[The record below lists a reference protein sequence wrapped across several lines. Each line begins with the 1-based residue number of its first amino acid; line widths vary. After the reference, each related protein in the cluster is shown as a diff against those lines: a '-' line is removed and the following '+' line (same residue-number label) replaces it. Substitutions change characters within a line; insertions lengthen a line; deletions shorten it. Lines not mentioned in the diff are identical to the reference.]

1 MSENS
6 GKTWL
11 LSSPKLKIKFGGNTI
26 SENELNNVINE
37 IVLDT
42 IRPYGSSIHKQGQYK
57 KIEKY
62 DHLLQT
68 IDANVKR
75 LIESVKSDLS
85 YGYIEPSDAQ
95 FIIDDHFERLIDSI
109 AYAGSAIM
117 ASIGNEDEENY

>member
-42 IRPYGSSIHKQGQYK
+42 SGTECPIPVLKARK
-57 KIEKY
+57 
-62 DHLLQT
+62 
-68 IDANVKR
+68 
-75 LIESVKSDLS
+75 LS
-85 YGYIEPSDAQ
+85 Q
-95 FIIDDHFERLIDSI
+95 
-109 AYAGSAIM
+109 
-117 ASIGNEDEENY
+117 